1 MESRTRVLIIDDESD
16 FTELVCHA
24 LNRTGR
30 LDVSAANSAEEGYDL
45 ANRELPDIILLD
57 ILMPGED
64 GFSVLKRLKEN
75 SGTVSIPVVMV
86 TALTSHEARLR
97 ALRLYCE
104 GYLEKPCSTEDII
117 DKIDVTLDRRRQ
129 LRLRFNSLS

>member
-1 MESRTRVLIIDDESD
+1 MGHKTRVLIIDDEPD
-16 FTELVCHA
+16 FTDLVCRA

-30 LDVSAANSAEEGYDL
+30 LEVSAANNADEGIVL
-45 ANRELPDIILLD
+45 AGRELPDIILLD

-75 SGTVSIPVVMV
+75 SSTVGIPVVMV
-86 TALTSHEARLR
+86 TALTSHEARLM

-117 DKIDVTLDRRRQ
+117 DKIKVTLDRRRQ
-129 LRLRFNSLS
+129 LRKRFTS